1 MKRVKIMLIIL
12 ILSIILTSCS
22 SEAGKIVD
30 GYTQVGNLKLE
41 QAQMPNKGEEI
52 AAITTNIGEFKMRLF
67 PEVAPKAVENFKAL
81 IKEGFYNGMK
91 FSRIEENFLIQTG
104 ENPEYPGGKSIFGEF
119 YEDEVN
125 LNYRHITGCV
135 GLAKREEN
143 KNSSHFYII
152 VQDGIDEEY
161 LEVMKELGEEGYPK
175 EVIKA
180 YEALGGVPRLD
191 MRFTIFG
198 QVFYGL
204 DTIRTI
210 NQVAINPI
218 TKEPLEDVIIEKIEI
233 LLYEGDI

>member
-52 AAITTNIGEFKMRLF
+52 VAITTNIGEFKMRLF

>member
-1 MKRVKIMLIIL
+1 MKKVKMTLIFLII
-12 ILSIILTSCS
+12 SFILTSCS

-41 QAQMPNKGEEI
+41 QVQMPKKGEEI
-52 AAITTNIGEFKMRLF
+52 AVITTNMGELKMRLF

-81 IKEGFYNGMK
+81 VKEGFYNGMK

-104 ENPEYPGGKSIFGEF
+104 ENAEYPDGKSIFGEF
-119 YEDEVN
+119 FEDEVD

-143 KNSSHFYII
+143 ENRSHFYII
-152 VQDGIDEEY
+152 VQDGIDEDY
-161 LEVMKELGEEGYPK
+161 IEVMKELGEEGYPK
-175 EVIKA
+175 EVVKA

-191 MRFTIFG
+191 MKFTIFG

-204 DTIRTI
+204 DIVKEI
-210 NQVAINPI
+210 NQVPVNPL
-218 TKEPLEDVIIEKIEI
+218 TKEPVEDVIIEKVEI
-233 LLYEGDI
+233 VLFEAK